1 MLSTQ
6 IKTAI
11 KSVFLLPRKP
21 SVRIPNVSVKPKRSS
36 SSRKRNSIN
45 GEKIC
50 RFNSTL
56 SNVNNIRA
64 EAVASS
70 SDINTAAQES
80 TQVKATVSVKL
91 IVGGLFSS
99 LSLSRGLDNIS
110 DFLCKTLLLEV
121 VSVEL
126 DPNTGSE
133 KEPVKAYAHRTSQD
147 NDQAKYEADFELPP
161 GFGEVG
167 AVLVENEHHK
177 EMYLKSI
184 VLDGLPFGPV
194 NFSCNS
200 WVHSKFD
207 VPQKRIFFSNKSYL
221 PEKTPNG
228 LKRWRGEELNNLRGN
243 GQGERKSFDRIYDYD
258 TYNDLGDPDT
268 KPEQKRPVLGG
279 KQHPYPRRCRTG
291 RPRCKTDPSSETK
304 SSTFYVPRDEQFSEV
319 KQLTFSAKTVYS
331 VLHALLPSLETS
343 IIDSSLGFPYFTAI
357 ESLYNEGVNLPPLN
371 KKFSLK
377 DILPRLIKTI
387 VDTEDDVL
395 KFETPAIFERDRF
408 AWFRD
413 EEFSRQTLAGLNPY
427 SIQLITE
434 WPLKSAL
441 DPKIYGPPES
451 AITTQI
457 IEREI
462 GGFMTV
468 EQAIKQKKMFIIDYH
483 DALLPFVDKVRQI
496 KGTTLYGSRTLFFL
510 TPDQTLR
517 PLAIELTRPPAVGNP
532 QWKQVFTPSWDAT
545 TCWLWRLAKA
555 HVLAHDSGYHQ
566 LISHW
571 LRTHCCIEPYIIA
584 TNRQLSA
591 MHPIYRLLHPHFR
604 YTMEINALAREALI
618 NAEGIIESS
627 FSPGKYSM
635 ELSSVLYDQQW
646 RFDWQALPA
655 DLLSRGMAVKDPS
668 APHGLKL
675 TIEDYPFASDGLIL
689 WDSIKQW
696 VTEYV
701 NHYYPEA
708 KLVESDQELQAW
720 WTEIRTKG
728 HGDKKDEPWWPNL
741 KTQEDLVGIVTTMI
755 WVSSGHH
762 AAVNFGQYSYAGYFP
777 NRPTIARTKMPTE
790 DPSEEELKFFLEKP
804 EVALLQCFPSQ
815 VQATKVMAVLDVLS
829 NHSPEEEYIGDVLE
843 PSWAEEPTIKAAFE
857 KFSGQLKELEGIIDE
872 RNNNRELRNRS
883 GAGIVP
889 YELLKPS
896 SKPGVT
902 GMGVPN
908 SISI

>member
-1 MLSTQ
+1 M
-6 IKTAI
+6 
-11 KSVFLLPRKP
+11 FLK
-21 SVRIPNVSVKPKRSS
+21 KGSS
-36 SSRKRNSIN
+36 SATSRTYPK
-45 GEKIC
+45 
-50 RFNSTL
+50 
-56 SNVNNIRA
+56 
-64 EAVASS
+64 
-70 SDINTAAQES
+70 
-80 TQVKATVSVKL
+80 
-91 IVGGLFSS
+91 
-99 LSLSRGLDNIS
+99 
-110 DFLCKTLLLEV
+110 
-121 VSVEL
+121 
-126 DPNTGSE
+126 
-133 KEPVKAYAHRTSQD
+133 
-147 NDQAKYEADFELPP
+147 
-161 GFGEVG
+161 
-167 AVLVENEHHK
+167 
-177 EMYLKSI
+177 
-184 VLDGLPFGPV
+184 
-194 NFSCNS
+194 
-200 WVHSKFD
+200 
-207 VPQKRIFFSNKSYL
+207 
-221 PEKTPNG
+221 KTPNG

-319 KQLTFSAKTVYS
+319 KQLTFSAKTLYS

-357 ESLYNEGVNLPPLN
+357 DSLYNEGVNLPPLN

-377 DILPRLIKTI
+377 DVLPRLIKTI
-387 VDTEDDVL
+387 ADTEDGVL

-427 SIQLITE
+427 SIQLVTE

-483 DALLPFVDKVRQI
+483 DAFLPFVSKVRQI

-517 PLAIELTRPPAVGNP
+517 PLAIELTRPPAVGKP

-545 TCWLWRLAKA
+545 TCWNWRLAKA

-571 LRTHCCIEPYIIA
+571 LRTHCCTEPYIIA

-635 ELSSVLYDQQW
+635 ELSSALYDQQW

-675 TIEDYPFASDGLIL
+675 TIEDYPFANDGLIL

-728 HGDKKDEPWWPNL
+728 HGDKKDEPWWPDL

-829 NHSPEEEYIGDVLE
+829 NHSPEEEYIGYVLE
-843 PSWAEEPTIKAAFE
+843 PSWAEEPALKAAFE
-857 KFSGQLKELEGIIDE
+857 KFSGQLMELEGIIDE